1 MRSSRRSLGLSPLPL
16 PPPLPGRR
24 GHLRFFYELSFLLV
38 SLKSFLHNASAC
50 THLGMRPGEG
60 VQAAGSVRDVLT
72 LCWANV
78 GRELPWPACHG
89 PPRVGSACVGHLG
102 AGCVICG

>member
-1 MRSSRRSLGLSPLPL
+1 M
-16 PPPLPGRR
+16 
-24 GHLRFFYELSFLLV
+24 
-38 SLKSFLHNASAC
+38 KSFLHNASAC

-78 GRELPWPACHG
+78 AAESCLGLPAM
-89 PPRVGSACVGHLG
+89 GHLG
-102 AGCVICG
+102 SGARALDIWVLVV